1 MSAADTLL
9 LLGKHPVKI
18 ALEAHRGQ
26 VVISLRRLYVN
37 SHGALKP
44 SFQGINIPAA
54 FLPEIMA
61 ALEKL
66 KAQMVLDGALE
77 DGSPPKYHSNAYP
90 RQF

>member
-1 MSAADTLL
+1 MSTADTVL

-26 VVISLRRLYVN
+26 VVISLRRQYLD

-44 SFQGINIPAA
+44 TFQGINMPAA
-54 FLPEIMA
+54 YLPEIMA

-66 KAQMVLDGALE
+66 KAQMILDGALE
-77 DGSPPKYHSNAYP
+77 EGSPPKFHPNVYP
-90 RQF
+90 RDF